1 MSVFK
6 GYWYSLSGAELN
18 LEPLFLKKTMPASLI
33 VAARSVGANLILLH
47 NHHRW
52 ALLDVDEE
60 RRLLVIDES

>member
-1 MSVFK
+1 MIVFK
-6 GYWYSLSGAELN
+6 AHWYSRSGTELN
-18 LEPLFLKKTMPASLI
+18 LEPLYLKKSMPASLV
-33 VAARSVGANLILLH
+33 VAARCVGANVILLH